1 MFFYFPHF
9 IDDTTGYREVISTS
23 NYRTEINDGSG
34 TEARMSSG
42 ILSPELKFSSVQLLS
57 HVWLCNPMDCSML
70 GFLVHHQLQS
80 ILKLMSIDMSDGH
93 SWVMDIGDAIQSFHP
108 LSCPSP
114 PDFNLS
120 QHKGLFK
127 WVSSLHHVAKLL
139 KFQLQRQSFQ
149 WISRTDFL

>member
-57 HVWLCNPMDCSML
+57 H
-70 GFLVHHQLQS
+70 
-80 ILKLMSIDMSDGH
+80 
-93 SWVMDIGDAIQSFHP
+93 
-108 LSCPSP
+108 
-114 PDFNLS
+114 DFATP
-120 QHKGLFK
+120 
-127 WVSSLHHVAKLL
+127 WTAAC
-139 KFQLQRQSFQ
+139 
-149 WISRTDFL
+149 